1 MKEKVHM
8 RVVNSSIIINGI
20 NKKREER
27 MGDRKRNQLIIC
39 NIYPSRNS
47 EARYFLANSWINQY
61 WNNNKEEGRRV
72 TSFKKENFFEFIWN
86 KIRKS
91 FRFLSFFFYRIESI
105 FWFYSTIKSDPWLP
119 FIWDI
124 MWMALVL
131 NLMSQNY
138 IYNIK
143 TNKGNVNEIK
153 KGIAPHDQINQ
164 ENQIFSFVQIDSE
177 ISN

>member
-1 MKEKVHM
+1 
-8 RVVNSSIIINGI
+8 
-20 NKKREER
+20 
-27 MGDRKRNQLIIC
+27 
-39 NIYPSRNS
+39 
-47 EARYFLANSWINQY
+47 
-61 WNNNKEEGRRV
+61 
-72 TSFKKENFFEFIWN
+72 
-86 KIRKS
+86 
-91 FRFLSFFFYRIESI
+91 
-105 FWFYSTIKSDPWLP
+105 
-119 FIWDI
+119 
-124 MWMALVL
+124 MALVL